1 MLLVLRQAVRLALH
15 VAVHRLTE
23 RRQSKP
29 AKDSASIVKRAKERF
44 RNSESD
50 HSDHQQKSALRSP
63 TKSLTFPPL
72 SDSAQKSARCT
83 WESLGLVSFP
93 QTWKKK
99 SKPPWKAAMVPS
111 APAWSLRLS
120 ACCLWPARMF
130 NLPRRKVRSYMN
142 ISATVIVGTQD
153 KHLNGYRIASSNMF
167 RNG

>member
-1 MLLVLRQAVRLALH
+1 MIDSDVMIMCCFSVKIDVVDFEKQALFEMLLVLRQAVRLALH

-63 TKSLTFPPL
+63 TKSLSFPPL

-83 WESLGLVSFP
+83 
-93 QTWKKK
+93 
-99 SKPPWKAAMVPS
+99 
-111 APAWSLRLS
+111 
-120 ACCLWPARMF
+120 
-130 NLPRRKVRSYMN
+130 
-142 ISATVIVGTQD
+142 
-153 KHLNGYRIASSNMF
+153 
-167 RNG
+167 